1 VGQYNNRMAVEE
13 TEYSVNVGTVLD
25 STLPDVL
32 RPWQLF
38 KICRWHYSQVF
49 QEVKY
54 PHHLLSHF
62 AGQGIKKILDGA
74 FPIYGLIKIDGS
86 VHGNMLTCM
95 LTSVKLIFQ
104 LIFHFGNLI
113 EIFHARVPWCFIEN
127 PKDLN
132 VPIG

>member
-1 VGQYNNRMAVEE
+1 MGQYNNRMAVEE

-49 QEVKY
+49 QEAKY

-95 LTSVKLIFQ
+95 LTSVKLIF
-104 LIFHFGNLI
+104 HFGNLI
-113 EIFHARVPWCFIEN
+113 EIFHSGVP
-127 PKDLN
+127 
-132 VPIG
+132 